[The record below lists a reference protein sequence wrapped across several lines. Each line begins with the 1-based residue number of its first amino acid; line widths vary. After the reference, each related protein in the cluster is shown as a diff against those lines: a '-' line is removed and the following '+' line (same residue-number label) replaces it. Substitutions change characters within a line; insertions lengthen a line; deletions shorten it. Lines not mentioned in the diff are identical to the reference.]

1 MGCFTCPN
9 AIITPD
15 PASVARLLQARDH
28 LRAAASTLHPARWR
42 AVYAPLLQIL
52 EEDILPRFA
61 AQELVAAEPRVAQL
75 VPLPE
80 LR

>member
-15 PASVARLLQARDH
+15 PATLARLLQARDH
-28 LRAAASTLHPARWR
+28 LRAAAGALHPARWETFYSPQLR
-42 AVYAPLLQIL
+42 IL
-52 EEDILPRFA
+52 EEDILPRFSASELAA
-61 AQELVAAEPRVAQL
+61 AQPLVAQL
-75 VPLPE
+75 PPLLD